1 MLKPFIYIK
10 KLFNTLF
17 EILIINYKLIILLL
31 ILFILIVL
39 FFKSKSIIISK
50 IKRLANIII
59 SKIKQI
65 SNNIY
70 KIKFRNLMYISISTI
85 LFFIIFEFIRYLI
98 PNKFYIHLGLDL
110 DIDFLTSYSCVLG
123 LILPLAILLIEK
135 MHDKHD
141 YILIETYLKDTMIFP
156 FIIYFCINLVI
167 ITFISEQY
175 YFIITSIISVIL
187 IIYMYYKSFKLLS
200 DLRYEQEKIS
210 EVRYEII
217 NNDLNSQIQHF
228 DDKNK
233 IRDYLKYG
241 IKVNNYDYINTIGY
255 KKIILCPSHD
265 LRIIESYNMRLINKI
280 TKELKIL
287 NKEYIE
293 NNSIKEDKIEQN
305 KLIEPNIII
314 GIQNIGS
321 TLMKDNPCI
330 VIYYK
335 EKIYDDAIKIQN
347 MISERIYN
355 FSEYDYHFYVK
366 ANYEYLE
373 KECIEAI
380 DIESETLLTN
390 GLNKYYEIYK
400 DYIESIREN
409 IGDYSYENSYN
420 QLHSITRLSAY
431 ELLDLIRD
439 DIVKYS
445 NVILKKQNHFLMNA
459 LTSFLYKMILYSYKK
474 NELLSIQHLYS
485 LFNYLNNK
493 SLELKTNYSCEKI
506 KLEIFEFM
514 NIITYDITP
523 DSEFQRDVLLICNK
537 NLGNMLF
544 SLSQSENTYF
554 NKYLKKSFDFIKRI
568 NTEYKQVKNS
578 DNEKNK
584 MLASIYYTILKNYNC
599 NLFATIAYIVKNKE
613 KNNKEFDEILNY
625 YKNYSVD
632 NLTTIL
638 LKCIEIDYHDR
649 TYSWDLYEDRDYD
662 EGAFTVNTNSYLIH
676 LYCLLLNRRNSNN
689 IVIPTSYQL
698 NTYVDVIKAE
708 LSALNNEKLIEKFDE
723 LIVKINEQKKEYLR
737 SNNILESK
745 VKQFKTNFLENYY
758 KGATLYNLMKNTN
771 NFEIVKKR
779 KKGKHYLGV
788 NNILDKTYFLEKTPF
803 DKVIIWTNFEDNFS
817 NCFIRAEEEKFSNLL
832 EKHSQQISENFIH
845 YLEKLKNKEIENLI
859 IFSDFS
865 SMYNILSFT
874 DIVYTIPE
882 DYKDKVLNSNQYF
895 KYNNYYI
902 PIFIIHNLNEEV
914 LYLYNK
920 NNIGKMQKDEN
931 EFQISIDEFSQD
943 NTLLEKV
950 MNEDIN
956 GLDLVGVEKKNHLL
970 ESVQLEI
977 KEYIYF
983 DENGMNGKKFLR
995 NNDEK

>member
-1 MLKPFIYIK
+1 MLKPFLYIK
-10 KLFNTLF
+10 ILFNTLLQ
-17 EILIINYKLIILLL
+17 ILIINYKIIILLL
-31 ILFILIVL
+31 ISFALITLFLK
-39 FFKSKSIIISK
+39 FKSHIIM
-50 IKRLANIII
+50 
-59 SKIKQI
+59 KIKQI
-65 SNNIY
+65 LSNIY

-85 LFFIIFEFIRYLI
+85 LFFITFEFIRYLML
-98 PNKFYIHLGLDL
+98 NKFNIHLGLDL

-167 ITFISEQY
+167 ITFILEQY

-241 IKVNNYDYINTIGY
+241 IIVNSYDYINTIGY
-255 KKIILCPSHD
+255 KKTILCPSHD
-265 LRIIESYNMRLINKI
+265 LRIIESYNMRIINKI

-293 NNSIKEDKIEQN
+293 NNSSAEEKIEQN

-335 EKIYDDAIKIQN
+335 ENIYNDATKIQN

-355 FSEYDYHFYVK
+355 FSEDDYHFYIK

-373 KECIEAI
+373 KECTEAM
-380 DIESETLLTN
+380 DIESETLFTN

-420 QLHSITRLSAY
+420 QLHSFTRLSAY

-445 NVILKKQNHFLMNA
+445 NVILKKQNHFLMNV
-459 LTSFLYKMILYSYKK
+459 LTSFLYKMVLYSYKK
-474 NELLSIQHLYS
+474 KELLSIQHLYS
-485 LFNYLNNK
+485 LFNFLNNK
-493 SLELKTNYSCEKI
+493 SLELTTNYSCEKI

-523 DSEFQRDVLLICNK
+523 DGEFQRDVLLICNK

-544 SLSQSENTYF
+544 SLSQSEKPYF
-554 NKYLKKSFDFIKRI
+554 DKYLKKSFDFIKRI
-568 NTEYKQVKNS
+568 NTEYKQIKNS

-584 MLASIYYTILKNYNC
+584 KLSSIYYTILKNYNC
-599 NLFATIAYIVKNKE
+599 NLFATIAYIVKSKE
-613 KNNKEFDEILNY
+613 KNNKNFDAILNY

-632 NLTTIL
+632 DLTTIL

-649 TYSWDLYEDRDYD
+649 TYSWDMYEDRDYD

-689 IVIPTSYQL
+689 IVIPLSYQL
-698 NTYVDVIKAE
+698 STYIDVIKSE
-708 LSALNNEKLIEKFDE
+708 LSALNNGKLIERFDE
-723 LIVKINEQKKEYLR
+723 LIVKINEQEKEYLR
-737 SNNILESK
+737 NNNIIELK
-745 VKQFKTNFLENYY
+745 VKQFKTNFLENYN
-758 KGATLYNLMKNTN
+758 KDATLYNLMKNTN
-771 NFEIVKKR
+771 NFEIVEKR
-779 KKGKHYLGV
+779 KKGKHYLGI

-803 DKVIIWTNFEDNFS
+803 DKVIIWTNFEDNFA
-817 NCFIRAEEEKFSNLL
+817 NCFIRAEEGKFSNLL
-832 EKHSQQISENFIH
+832 EKHSKLINENFIH
-845 YLEKLKNKEIENLI
+845 HLEKLQNKEIENLI

-865 SMYNILSFT
+865 SMYNILNFT
-874 DIVYTIPE
+874 DIVYTMPE

-943 NTLLEKV
+943 YTLLEKV

-956 GLDLVGVEKKNHLL
+956 GLDLVGDEKKNHLL

-977 KEYIYF
+977 KEYIF
-983 DENGMNGKKFLR
+983 FEEKSMNGKKFLR